1 MKTDEYRAEFERETG
16 FAPTEEFL
24 RRVGHPP
31 QRACGEQPPEAALS
45 EPQAA
50 QKAGMTDE
58 ALFGCLKYEAACARV
73 VGGVYRRH
81 YGAERGRAEACDVVY
96 QRMRKVWKQGKAA
109 P

>member
-1 MKTDEYRAEFERETG
+1 MKIDEYCAEFERETG

-24 RRVGHPP
+24 GRV
-31 QRACGEQPPEAALS
+31 E
-45 EPQAA
+45 AA

-58 ALFGCLKYEAACARV
+58 ALFGCLKAEAACARV

>member
-1 MKTDEYRAEFERETG
+1 MMKIDEYRAEFERETG

-24 RRVGHPP
+24 RRV
-31 QRACGEQPPEAALS
+31 E
-45 EPQAA
+45 AA

-58 ALFGCLKYEAACARV
+58 ALLGCLKYEAACARV
-73 VGGVYRRH
+73 IGGVYRSH

>member
-1 MKTDEYRAEFERETG
+1 MMKIDEYRAEFERATG
-16 FAPTEEFL
+16 FAPTDKFL
-24 RRVGHPP
+24 RRFH
-31 QRACGEQPPEAALS
+31 
-45 EPQAA
+45 AA

-58 ALFGCLKYEAACARV
+58 ALLGCLKYEAACARV
-73 VGGVYRRH
+73 IGGVYRSH